1 MVVVFVDA
9 VVVGMICM
17 RRGVV
22 VVLVVILV
30 EAGVVVVLFC
40 IPVGVVVVVLFGIS
54 VTTISSVVVCTA
66 LTVVVVLSGISVTT
80 ISSVVVCT
88 ALTSADVTVK
98 FKFAETKAELTRTI
112 GSGTTMDGVMGA
124 LALAGM
130 GSVFLTTVMTT
141 VP

>member
-1 MVVVFVDA
+1 M
-9 VVVGMICM
+9 G
-17 RRGVV
+17 GG
-22 VVLVVILV
+22 V
-30 EAGVVVVLFC
+30 EAGA
-40 IPVGVVVVVLFGIS
+40 GVVDV
-54 VTTISSVVVCTA
+54 
-66 LTVVVVLSGISVTT
+66 VVVVLSGSLVTT

-98 FKFAETKAELTRTI
+98 FKFAKTKAELTRTI
-112 GSGTTMDGVMGA
+112 GSGTTMDAVMGA